1 MIRRNDDERGATFIL
16 VAACLTLLIGMA
28 AIAVDLGAGW
38 NARRQDQTAAD
49 LAAVAGAIAY
59 VSSNVQTET
68 VNQVLS
74 ISAMNLGLTTD
85 PTWGYT
91 TTDTSWR
98 NAWTGCTDPAR
109 PTGFNTFNAPSAW
122 GGGAMQCISG
132 SATEIRV
139 RLPNQFTATSF
150 GKVLGQ
156 SQITT
161 FAVAHATLKFRSG
174 GGVRPFGILNGI
186 AAGTTCLT
194 TSPSGLA
201 APPCDGPA
209 SGNFGTLNSQ
219 TWGSPDFGTTLDCG
233 SPGNEELGLAIAKG
247 LDHLIGLHPN
257 YAGTGQPYGTA
268 AYPSS
273 TARDDDCTNSGG
285 VAVPSDNTPPV
296 GPVNSMRADTGFN
309 LFQATKN
316 GIITGEDGFPN
327 STTSVTPLLQDI
339 GASGSLSDRRLSE
352 RISGTEYN
360 YQVDNTPLHD
370 HLRSWGNISSDIN
383 AAYPAAGGAIIAALG
398 GCQKATIS
406 GAADPSTAMSLCL
419 KAYETT
425 AVTYPSLPPLF
436 EDTLGNNP
444 RFGFVPQFHATTWG
458 SGNHWQPILRYRMM
472 YIDTIWFN
480 CNGKYDPNKNDEACT
495 GTKGLVFTPEGSA
508 DTSDLQ
514 VGSGGSMRQLRLD
527 QISAFL
533 LPNQVVSEDTASRF
547 PGNVFGP
554 FNVQLSR

>member
-1 MIRRNDDERGATFIL
+1 MIRHEENERGATFIL

-49 LAAVAGAIAY
+49 LSAVAGAIAY

-91 TTDTSWR
+91 TTDAAWR
-98 NAWTGCTDPAR
+98 NAWTGCTDSGRPA
-109 PTGFNTFNAPSAW
+109 GFNTFNAPAAW
-122 GGGAMQCISG
+122 GGGVMPCISG
-132 SATEIRV
+132 SATEVRV
-139 RLPNQFTATSF
+139 RLPNQYTDTSF

-156 SQITT
+156 SQLTT
-161 FAVAHATLKFRSG
+161 FASAHATLRFRQG

-194 TSPSGLA
+194 TSPGGLA

-209 SGNFGTLNSQ
+209 SGNFGTLNTQ
-219 TWGSPDFGTTLDCG
+219 TWGSTEHGTTLDCG
-233 SPGNEELGLAIAKG
+233 TPGNDELGLAIAKG
-247 LDHLIGLHPN
+247 LDHLIGLHPT
-257 YAGTGQPYGTA
+257 YGGTGVAYGTV
-268 AYPSS
+268 AYPSA

-285 VAVPSDNTPPV
+285 VAIPADNTPPV

-316 GIITGEDGFPN
+316 GLITGEDGFPN

-339 GASGSLSDRRLSE
+339 GASGSLSDRTLRE
-352 RISGTEYN
+352 RISGNTYS

-383 AAYPAAGGAIIAALG
+383 AAHPAAGGAIITALG
-398 GCQKATIS
+398 GCQKSTIS
-406 GAADPSTAMSLCL
+406 GAGDPSAAMSLCL

-425 AVTYPSLPPLF
+425 ALTYPNLPPLF

-514 VGSGGSMRQLRLD
+514 VGSGGSMKQLRLD